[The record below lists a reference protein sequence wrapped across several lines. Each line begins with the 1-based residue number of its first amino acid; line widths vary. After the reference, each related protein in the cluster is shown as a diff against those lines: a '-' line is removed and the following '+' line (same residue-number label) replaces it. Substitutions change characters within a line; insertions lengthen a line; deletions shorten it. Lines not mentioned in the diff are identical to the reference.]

1 MYKIEGLPGDAVRT
15 AAGRVSGMLEENSEL
30 VEIANRVLELSKMD
44 TALIACLM
52 AASIII
58 IITLIST
65 FYTSVSWASA
75 HTNQHLYFSIAS
87 LLVYAFSILFLWF
100 VYLFSNRR
108 MTKSDDPSFKHN
120 RSLFCFLLIVST
132 IFFVSGISCITWG
145 ETRAPFVTAG
155 GLFAM
160 TLVSLFTAIGVAFY
174 ALLEKKADNLFI
186 IVTVALLLTLVSLTG
201 VVYGMVREIPD
212 S

>member
-1 MYKIEGLPGDAVRT
+1 
-15 AAGRVSGMLEENSEL
+15 MLEENSEL

-44 TALIACLM
+44 TSLIACLI
-52 AASIII
+52 AASVII

-100 VYLFSNRR
+100 VYLFSSRR

-120 RSLFCFLLIVST
+120 RSVFCFLLIVST

-145 ETRAPFVTAG
+145 ETRAPFVIAG
-155 GLFAM
+155 VSFLVAFA
-160 TLVSLFTAIGVAFY
+160 SLSMAIGVAFY
-174 ALLEKKADNLFI
+174 ALLEKKADRFFI
-186 IVTVALLLTLVSLTG
+186 FITAVLLLTLASLTG